1 MLPKSS
7 SPSVYSVSDSD
18 SSDYAPSVSE
28 TKRSSFKRKRA
39 APVSTKSRTK
49 ATMVK
54 GARGKSIAI
63 DNLEDIEDLGIT
75 ISRRHGMEYH
85 SVDKIVD
92 GKESLLSWFERV
104 REKRGMPWR
113 KEYDPSLSIEEKGQR
128 AYEVSIYTVV
138 R

>member
-39 APVSTKSRTK
+39 APVSTKSRAKT
-49 ATMVK
+49 TIVK

-63 DNLEDIEDLGIT
+63 DNLEDIENLGST

-85 SVDKIVD
+85 SVGKIVD

-104 REKRGMPWR
+104 RWVGSRLKAEI
-113 KEYDPSLSIEEKGQR
+113 LC
-128 AYEVSIYTVV
+128 
-138 R
+138 

>member
-1 MLPKSS
+1 MRPNSS

-18 SSDYAPSVSE
+18 CSDYAPSVSE

-39 APVSTKSRTK
+39 APVSTKSK
-49 ATMVK
+49 AKPTIVK
-54 GARGKSIAI
+54 GIRGKSIAV
-63 DNLEDIEDLGIT
+63 DNLEDIEDLGST

-104 REKRGMPWR
+104 RWVESR
-113 KEYDPSLSIEEKGQR
+113 
-128 AYEVSIYTVV
+128 
-138 R
+138 